1 MAFGQVGGKLRPNEC
16 SKICRAWS
24 QGNPRF
30 SLNYANNYRFSH
42 SFDVSRREEKMGI
55 ISANFNIQQAMRLQ
69 PKTASAAMT
78 FPEVLVAV
86 LLLAIFCASVFE
98 LNAVCLRYI
107 DASKESIAALQSV
120 HDRSEV
126 LRNLSFTDLTTKSYV
141 QSLLATPANGSEF
154 CKKATE
160 VVKISAYP
168 TANGVTQ
175 FTRTPDGIVTNNLTA
190 TGLGTSL
197 VQVDIAP
204 SWNMLV
210 GRARSEQTST
220 IISNG
225 TKK

>member
-1 MAFGQVGGKLRPNEC
+1 
-16 SKICRAWS
+16 
-24 QGNPRF
+24 
-30 SLNYANNYRFSH
+30 
-42 SFDVSRREEKMGI
+42 
-55 ISANFNIQQAMRLQ
+55 MRLQ
-69 PKTASAAMT
+69 PKPTSAMT

-107 DASKESIAALQSV
+107 DASKESVAALQSV
-120 HDRSEV
+120 HDRCEV
-126 LRNLSFTDLTTKSYV
+126 LRNLSFSDLTTQSTV
-141 QSLLATPANGSEF
+141 QSLLANPANSSDF

-160 VVKISAYP
+160 LVKISGYP

-175 FTRTPDGIVTNNLTA
+175 FTRTPDGTVSNDSTA
-190 TGLGTSL
+190 TNLGTSL
-197 VQVDIAP
+197 VQVDVST
-204 SWNMLV
+204 SWNMLG

>member
-1 MAFGQVGGKLRPNEC
+1 MRRRP
-16 SKICRAWS
+16 
-24 QGNPRF
+24 
-30 SLNYANNYRFSH
+30 
-42 SFDVSRREEKMGI
+42 
-55 ISANFNIQQAMRLQ
+55 QQ
-69 PKTASAAMT
+69 PTAAMT

-107 DASKESIAALQSV
+107 DASKESISALQSV
-120 HDRSEV
+120 HDRCEV
-126 LRNLSFTDLTTKSYV
+126 LRNVSFTDLTTKSYV

-175 FTRTPDGIVTNNLTA
+175 FTRTPDGAVANDLTA
-190 TGLGTSL
+190 TDLGTSL
-197 VQVDIAP
+197 VQVDIST
-204 SWNMLV
+204 SWNMLG
-210 GRARSEQTST
+210 GRARSESTST

>member
-1 MAFGQVGGKLRPNEC
+1 MK
-16 SKICRAWS
+16 
-24 QGNPRF
+24 
-30 SLNYANNYRFSH
+30 
-42 SFDVSRREEKMGI
+42 
-55 ISANFNIQQAMRLQ
+55 LQ
-69 PKTASAAMT
+69 PKQPTAAMS

-86 LLLAIFCASVFE
+86 LLLAVFCASVFE

-120 HDRSEV
+120 HDRCEV
-126 LRNLSFTDLTTKSYV
+126 LRNVAFADLTTNSYV

-175 FTRTPDGIVTNNLTA
+175 FTRTPDGTVTNDLTA
-190 TGLGTSL
+190 IDLGTSL
-197 VQVDIAP
+197 VQVDVST
-204 SWNMLV
+204 SWNMLG

>member
-1 MAFGQVGGKLRPNEC
+1 MRRRP
-16 SKICRAWS
+16 
-24 QGNPRF
+24 
-30 SLNYANNYRFSH
+30 
-42 SFDVSRREEKMGI
+42 
-55 ISANFNIQQAMRLQ
+55 QQ
-69 PKTASAAMT
+69 PTAAMT

-86 LLLAIFCASVFE
+86 VLLAIFCASVFE

-107 DASKESIAALQSV
+107 DASKESISALQSV
-120 HDRSEV
+120 HDRCEV
-126 LRNLSFTDLTTKSYV
+126 LRNVSFTDLTTKSYV

-175 FTRTPDGIVTNNLTA
+175 FTRTPDGAVANDLTA
-190 TGLGTSL
+190 TDLGTSL
-197 VQVDIAP
+197 VQVDIST
-204 SWNMLV
+204 SWNMLG
-210 GRARSEQTST
+210 GRARSESTST

>member
-1 MAFGQVGGKLRPNEC
+1 MK
-16 SKICRAWS
+16 
-24 QGNPRF
+24 
-30 SLNYANNYRFSH
+30 
-42 SFDVSRREEKMGI
+42 
-55 ISANFNIQQAMRLQ
+55 QQANR
-69 PKTASAAMT
+69 TGAAMT
-78 FPEVLVAV
+78 LPEVLVAV
-86 LLLAIFCASVFE
+86 VLLATFCASVFE

-107 DASKESIAALQSV
+107 DTSKESVAALQSV
-120 HDRSEV
+120 HDRCEV
-126 LRNLSFTDLTTKSYV
+126 LRNLAFTDLTTASYI
-141 QSLLATPANGSEF
+141 QTLLGTAPNSSDF

-168 TANGVTQ
+168 TVNGVTQ

-197 VQVDIAP
+197 VQVDIST
-204 SWNMLV
+204 SWNMLG

>member
-1 MAFGQVGGKLRPNEC
+1 MRIIIDFL
-16 SKICRAWS
+16 I
-24 QGNPRF
+24 
-30 SLNYANNYRFSH
+30 H
-42 SFDVSRREEKMGI
+42 SSVSRREEKMGI
-55 ISANFNIQQAMRLQ
+55 ISANFSIQQAMRLQ
-69 PKTASAAMT
+69 SKTASAAMT
-78 FPEVLVAV
+78 FPEILVAV

-120 HDRSEV
+120 HDRCEV
-126 LRNLSFTDLTTKSYV
+126 LRNLAFTDLTTKSYV

-160 VVKISAYP
+160 VVKVSAYP

-197 VQVDIAP
+197 VQVDVST
-204 SWNMLV
+204 SWNMLG